1 MKGTIHKS
9 IEKLV
14 IEKFGEEKWFECLA
28 SVGLD
33 EDHVFILNEDID
45 EQLKMDLLGKMP
57 AILGITFQQ
66 VCDAFGEY
74 WVNAY
79 VPKIYFGYIE
89 GYTNAKDF
97 LLAMDDIHKTV
108 TEEIPNAR
116 PPRFDYE
123 DKGSSLLVTYKSER
137 GLVDLYISLV
147 KGVGIY
153 FKQQLEVLKHS
164 DSLVEIKFF

>member
-14 IEKFGEEKWFECLA
+14 TEKFGEEKWYECLA

-33 EDHVFILNEDID
+33 EDHVFMLNEDVD
-45 EQLKMDLLGKMP
+45 EKLTMDLLTKMP
-57 AILGITFQQ
+57 AVLGISFQQ

-89 GYTNAKDF
+89 GYKNAKDF
-97 LLAMDDIHKTV
+97 LLAMDEIHDTV
-108 TEEIPNAR
+108 TKEIPNAH
-116 PPRFDYE
+116 PPRFDYV
-123 DKGSSLLVTYKSER
+123 DNGDTIIVTYKSSR
-137 GLVDLYISLV
+137 GLIDLYISLV

-153 FKQQLEVLKHS
+153 FKQMLDVKKLS
-164 DSLVEIKFF
+164 DTEVEIKFC